1 VTGLRRPLAAGAV
14 AALALVAALVTAAVA
29 AATATAAVLVVVA
42 AAEAV
47 ADRHRLVRRL
57 RRRVGAGPA
66 TLLAAEWLV
75 VLLLAART
83 SDTARICAAAGL
95 ALGAVGAAIATEAL
109 AALVRRDRE
118 PPVLTR
124 NVPLGVDA
132 PPPVAGL
139 ELARTGAV
147 LAPAVT
153 AIGFAADRHGSG
165 AVTAI
170 AAAGVLTLIPVLLV
184 TVAAARLRSAG
195 TRAAVTEAAVAAF
208 AATRPQVLL
217 YFAGT
222 PAEVYQLDMWLRP
235 VEQLGLPAAVVVR
248 DHEVLGRVGPTS
260 LPVFS
265 VRHNGTM
272 ASLAMSERTVGLFVT
287 HSGNNLSLLR
297 RREVRSVFVGHGDS
311 DKPDSMNPF
320 ARVYDEV
327 WVAGPVGKQRYLDAD
342 IGVRSDAIIAVGR
355 PQLPA
360 TWPTPPQPTTV
371 LYAPTWEGWGD
382 DDHHTS
388 LPHVGPRLVRALL
401 DAGLRVLYRPHPL
414 TGVRNPA
421 VRRAHDEVLAVLR
434 AAGAVDVPG
443 PARPPQ
449 TQQTQT
455 RRAEHADALAAA
467 VATGAEPGQD
477 RCSWEHGADAWADGV
492 LAADDGLPVVVTGD
506 PPTLH
511 QTFRA
516 AHLLVTDVSSVASDW
531 LSTQRPYAMVDT
543 RDLGSTEFRR
553 RFPVAA
559 GAVVVGADLEGLDQ
573 LWATDPQSA
582 ATARALTRDAVLG
595 PADPQPVFRAAVLAL
610 LAPAARPAQPAR

>member
-1 VTGLRRPLAAGAV
+1 VSGLRRPLAAGAV

-29 AATATAAVLVVVA
+29 AATATAVLLVAVA
-42 AAEAV
+42 AAETV
-47 ADRHRLVRRL
+47 VDQDRLARRL
-57 RRRVGAGPA
+57 RRRIGAAAA
-66 TLLAAEWLV
+66 TLAAAEWLV

-83 SDTARICAAAGL
+83 SDTARICAAA
-95 ALGAVGAAIATEAL
+95 AVGLVAIGPVGATGAL

-124 NVPLGVDA
+124 NVALDLDV
-132 PPPVAGL
+132 PPMPAGL
-139 ELARTGAV
+139 TVARIAAGFG
-147 LAPAVT
+147 PAAA
-153 AIGFAADRHGSG
+153 AIGFAADRHGAG
-165 AVTAI
+165 AVAGLV
-170 AAAGVLTLIPVLLV
+170 AAGALTVIPALVLG
-184 TVAAARLRSAG
+184 VAAFRLQSAHIRARVS
-195 TRAAVTEAAVAAF
+195 EAAVAAF

-222 PAEVYQLDMWLRP
+222 PDEVYQLDMWLGP
-235 VEQLGLPAAVVVR
+235 VEQLDLAAAVVVR
-248 DHEVLGRVGPTS
+248 DHAVLARVGPTS

-272 ASLAMSERTVGLFVT
+272 ASLTLPERVVALFVT

-327 WVAGPVGKQRYLDAD
+327 WVAGPVGKQRYVDAD
-342 IGVRSDAIIAVGR
+342 VGVHPGAIVAVGR

-360 TWPTPPQPTTV
+360 TWPAPPAPVTI

-421 VRRAHDEVLAVLR
+421 VRRANREVLSILR
-434 AAGAVDVPG
+434 AAGAVDLPG
-443 PARPPQ
+443 RAGPPQ
-449 TQQTQT
+449 MPQ
-455 RRAEHADALAAA
+455 HDDALAAA
-467 VATGAEPGQD
+467 VATGARPGPD
-477 RCSWEHGADAWADGV
+477 RCSWERNADAWADQV
-492 LAADDGLPVVVTGD
+492 LAADSTHPAVISGD

-531 LSTQRPYAMVDT
+531 LTTQRPYAMVDT
-543 RDLGSTEFRR
+543 RNIGSTEFRR

-559 GAVVVGADLEGLDQ
+559 GAVVVGADLGGLEQ
-573 LWATDPQSA
+573 LWATDA
-582 ATARALTRDAVLG
+582 AASETTRVLTRDAVLG
-595 PADPQPVFRAAVLAL
+595 PADPQPVFRAAVRAL
-610 LAPAARPAQPAR
+610 LSPGARPAQPAR